1 MPGRNIV
8 KKNWIAAAAA
18 ALILTIGVS
27 QQAHAQTYNLT
38 LCGASPGGLWTL
50 LGAGIDAA
58 VKKSFPGST
67 VTYQTSGGGLANVGL
82 LNDKKCDIAIIHD
95 AEAKAGVAGL
105 PPFKAP
111 VDSLATI
118 AQLYTWA
125 PMQIIG
131 SKSYIAENS
140 LTSLE
145 DIAAKKLPVRIVL
158 NRRGNIVSAVGEAM
172 LNAAGASPENIES
185 WGGSVTYAAS
195 NEQGDQMRDRRAD
208 LMINSLFVNHS
219 SIRELS
225 SAVDLAMLPITPET
239 AQKVIGEWDIQDFTI
254 KANDYD
260 WNDKDILT
268 LTVSAQLFARKDA
281 DPKMVKDV
289 TQALVDNVA
298 DLQSVHKAMAPL
310 DVKLMSQ
317 AKTVPYHPAAKE
329 VFAAAGF

>member
-1 MPGRNIV
+1 MRSIRF
-8 KKNWIAAAAA
+8 A
-18 ALILTIGVS
+18 ALAVTIAVGVCAN
-27 QQAHAQTYNLT
+27 QASAQTYNLT

-95 AEAKAGVAGL
+95 AEAKAAVAGL

-111 VDSLATI
+111 VDTLATI

-131 SKSYIAENS
+131 SKEFIEKNDLHA
-140 LTSLE
+140 LR
-145 DIAAKKLPVRIVL
+145 DVAVKKLPIRIVL
-158 NRRGNIVSAVGEAM
+158 NRRGNIVSAVGESM
-172 LNAAGASPENIES
+172 MTAAGLSQKDIES

-195 NEQGDQMRDRRAD
+195 NEQSNLMRDRRAD

-219 SIRELS
+219 SIRELA
-225 SAVDLAMLPITPET
+225 SAMDLALLPVVEAT
-239 AQKVIGEWDIQDFTI
+239 AQKVVDEWDINTYLI
-254 KANDYD
+254 KASDYD
-260 WNDKDILT
+260 WNDHDILT

-281 DPKMVKDV
+281 DSKMVGDLTK
-289 TQALVDNVA
+289 ALVDNVA
-298 DLQSVHKAMAPL
+298 ELQSVHKAMAPL
-310 DVKLMSQ
+310 DVKLMAG
-317 AKTVPYHPAAKE
+317 AKTVPYHPAAAA
-329 VFAAAGF
+329 VFKAAGF